1 MRSIRAVQP
10 LPRRPGSIPL
20 RTAIAIPRTISSA
33 AVPRISSSSLRH
45 YSQITQRSGP
55 TSQLGHP
62 SENEYSNSAIYAFS
76 YLSRIIR
83 YLLYG
88 VLALGGVSIVTFEG
102 LHLYVEKVC
111 MAAPS
116 RGGSDIDDPYGWI
129 AENQGWTGGV
139 KGGTDPRLGQKA
151 RHALRGAWIC
161 QQWGAGGSAS
171 SMMGKSTGRSF
182 HPDFVAARGM
192 ISQDGG
198 SARTGASGAVERR
211 TVDRGYELADEY
223 VDLAIREARKK
234 GLVFPPTLSGMRP
247 AGPPSTETPS
257 SHGVPQGDPAVL
269 DLFLLKAGIL
279 ERINTPDALLHAK
292 DLYETVLSSLVHAKD
307 EQHVGS
313 QSRVMRLA
321 GKVGDLSARTGA
333 SSEAMSWWAWGLG
346 RAGVEMERSVK
357 AKIDEAVKE
366 VKQEAKG
373 WFGWSSSD
381 KKPNP
386 TAKSPPP
393 RQRSSESPSSPTG
406 VVTSNLPPGVLRASV
421 SLLVSASAHLA
432 TNSSL
437 TAATALQSQALSL
450 IPSPAS
456 ASISSPTSSV
466 AQLTLHETWLQQRAA
481 LLKLHQGSV
490 LHAQHPKATHNEEA
504 LQLVTSAQ
512 EQSERIISSLQT
524 LPTAYASPS
533 SNALTSPAKLLRRD
547 ALLTGAESAY
557 TRAVFLERSAPTLKK
572 HDDRVHQLELAVE
585 GFERA
590 MTLSALESGVE
601 KKDGD
606 EVGQGEDWA
615 RYWRGYAR
623 VRGKLGTAVEAD
635 LRPAVATATK

>member
-1 MRSIRAVQP
+1 MRSIRTVQP
-10 LPRRPGSIPL
+10 LVRRSGAVSLRSAVAFQHTAVRTTGPL
-20 RTAIAIPRTISSA
+20 ISSA
-33 AVPRISSSSLRH
+33 ATRH
-45 YSQITQRSGP
+45 YSSQITRRSGP
-55 TSQLGHP
+55 TSQLGQP

-76 YLSRIIR
+76 YLSRIVR
-83 YLLYG
+83 YVLYG
-88 VLALGGVSIVTFEG
+88 VLALGGASIVTFEG

-116 RGGSDIDDPYGWI
+116 RGGSDVDDPYGWI

-192 ISQDGG
+192 IGQDAGG
-198 SARTGASGAVERR
+198 DAAASTRR

-223 VDLAIREARKK
+223 VDLAVREARKK

-247 AGPPSTETPS
+247 AGPPLETPS

-333 SSEAMSWWAWGLG
+333 GDEAMSWWAWGLG
-346 RAGVEMERSVK
+346 RAGVQMEQGAK
-357 AKIDEAVKE
+357 AKINEVVKE

-373 WFGWSSSD
+373 WFGWSSSSQ
-381 KKPNP
+381 K
-386 TAKSPPP
+386 TAETSPIE
-393 RQRSSESPSSPTG
+393 QPSSSIVSPASTDPF
-406 VVTSNLPPGVLRASV
+406 TSNLTPGVLRASV

-432 TNSSL
+432 TKSSL
-437 TAATALQSQALSL
+437 AAASTLQSQALSL
-450 IPSPAS
+450 IPATSH
-456 ASISSPTSSV
+456 IGTPTTSNAES
-466 AQLTLHETWLQQRAA
+466 TLHETWLQQRAA
-481 LLKLHQGSV
+481 LIKLHQSSV
-490 LHAQHPKATHNEEA
+490 LHAQHPKTTDGQA
-504 LQLVTSAQ
+504 LQLVTAAQ
-512 EQSERIISSLQT
+512 EQSEEIVSSIQP
-524 LPTAYASPS
+524 LPTAYSSPS
-533 SNALTSPAKLLRRD
+533 SNALVAPAKLLRRD

-557 TRAVFLERSAPTLKK
+557 TRAVFLERSAPSLKQ
-572 HDDRVHQLELAVE
+572 DDKRIHQLELAAE

-590 MTLSALESGVE
+590 MTLSALECGVE

-623 VRGKLGTAVEAD
+623 VRGKLGAAVEAD
-635 LRPAVATATK
+635 AVPTSAVAAK